1 MAPLLISKNMIDP
14 KFTEKIARWLDSEH
28 TKTELIEEGAQL
40 LLSLN
45 RDGAMYQRIMRR
57 PQRELKFLEYKL
69 QRFLRLRQ
77 DGQTIRDV
85 IKLNDEIMPVLKTVT
100 DKEPLPIEEQALLLP
115 VLQSDEQNGGRSAEG
130 RLQGKKEQFVR
141 KGIRPD
147 HDQLPTEIQA
157 IWPANAERWKK
168 IKEAYETCKQ
178 LTEPCDRYEYLKVL
192 KDTWYKYKQDM
203 ARYDDYQLTADG
215 GSEGEGAAEQ
225 TPALTPEQE
234 KQVANARSYI
244 SKNLQDLLSIHS
256 RIEGNVASDQDRQEF
271 QKKQAKVKERV
282 DLLLSLN
289 QPIGDEIKGILKEV
303 EINTDVLE
311 TPQNNEQ
318 GQESE

>member
-1 MAPLLISKNMIDP
+1 MIDP
-14 KFTEKIARWLDSEH
+14 KFTEKIARWLDSSH
-28 TKTELIEEGAQL
+28 TTTEQIEEGAQL

-77 DGQTIRDV
+77 DGQTIKDV
-85 IKLNDEIMPVLKTVT
+85 VKLSNEIMPELEAIT
-100 DKEPLPIEEQALLLP
+100 DKEPLPVEDQGVYLP
-115 VLQSDEQNGGRSAEG
+115 VEQPPLQDGGNDRY
-130 RLQGKKEQFVR
+130 VR

-147 HDQLPTEIQA
+147 HDKLPAEIQA

-192 KDTWYKYKQDM
+192 KDTWYKYKQEM
-203 ARYDDYQLTADG
+203 ARYDDYRLTADG
-215 GSEGEGAAEQ
+215 GSEGEGAADQ

-234 KQVANARSYI
+234 KELGNADSYI
-244 SKNLQDLLSIHS
+244 SKNLSQMQQL
-256 RIEGNVASDQDRQEF
+256 VAAAKEEDFNEA
-271 QKKQAKVKERV
+271 QKKQLESLRGRIQQRV
-282 DLLLSLN
+282 DVLLKYGRTLT
-289 QPIGDEIKGILKEV
+289 DERREQLLQCDIKV
-303 EINTDVLE
+303 TLE
-311 TPQNNEQ
+311 TPEENEQ

>member
-1 MAPLLISKNMIDP
+1 MIDP
-14 KFTEKIARWLDSEH
+14 KFTEQIARWLDSEH
-28 TKTELIEEGAQL
+28 TTREQIEAGAQL

-45 RDGAMYQRIMRR
+45 RDHAMFQRIMHR
-57 PQRELKFLEYKL
+57 PERMLSFLEYKL
-69 QRFLRLRQ
+69 RRFLQIRK

-85 IKLNDEIMPVLKTVT
+85 IQLDNEITPHLQAIIE
-100 DKEPLPIEEQALLLP
+100 KEPIPVEGGAELLP
-115 VLQSDEQNGGRSAEG
+115 VEQPAEQDGGNEMY
-130 RLQGKKEQFVR
+130 VR

-147 HDQLPTEIQA
+147 HDQLPADIQA

-192 KDTWYKYKQDM
+192 KDSWYKYKQEM
-203 ARYDDYQLTADG
+203 ARYDDYRLTADN

-225 TPALTPEQE
+225 TPALTPDQE
-234 KQVANARSYI
+234 KKVANARSYI

-282 DLLLSLN
+282 ELLLSLN

-311 TPQNNEQ
+311 TPQDNEQ

>member
-1 MAPLLISKNMIDP
+1 MIDP
-14 KFTEKIARWLDSEH
+14 KFTEKIARRLDSEH
-28 TKTELIEEGAQL
+28 TTTEQIEEGAQL

-85 IKLNDEIMPVLKTVT
+85 IKLNDEIMPVLETVT

-115 VLQSDEQNGGRSAEG
+115 VLQSDEQDGG
-130 RLQGKKEQFVR
+130 KEQFVR

-147 HDQLPTEIQA
+147 HDQLPAEIQA

-215 GSEGEGAAEQ
+215 GSEGEGAADQ
-225 TPALTPEQE
+225 TPTLTPEQE
-234 KQVANARSYI
+234 KELKNADSYI
-244 SKNLQDLLSIHS
+244 SKNLPQMQQLAAAAKEEDFND
-256 RIEGNVASDQDRQEF
+256 E
-271 QKKQAKVKERV
+271 QKKDLESLRQRIQQRV
-282 DLLLSLN
+282 DVLLKCGRTLTDERREQLLQCDIKVSLEAAVAE
-289 QPIGDEIKGILKEV
+289 D
-303 EINTDVLE
+303 NTE
-311 TPQNNEQ
+311 TPQNDEQ

>member
-1 MAPLLISKNMIDP
+1 MIDP

-28 TKTELIEEGAQL
+28 TTTEQIEEGAQL

-85 IKLNDEIMPVLKTVT
+85 IKLNDEIMPVLETVT
-100 DKEPLPIEEQALLLP
+100 DKEPMPIEEQALLLP
-115 VLQSDEQNGGRSAEG
+115 VLQPDEQNGG
-130 RLQGKKEQFVR
+130 KEQFVR

-147 HDQLPTEIQA
+147 HDQLPAEIQA

-192 KDTWYKYKQDM
+192 KETWYKYKQEM
-203 ARYDDYQLTADG
+203 ARYDDYRLTADG
-215 GSEGEGAAEQ
+215 GSEREGAEQ

-234 KQVANARSYI
+234 KELKNADSYI
-244 SKNLQDLLSIHS
+244 SKNMPQLQMLVSFAKEEEFNEEQIKNLENLRQ
-256 RIEGNVASDQDRQEF
+256 RIQQ
-271 QKKQAKVKERV
+271 RV
-282 DLLLSLN
+282 DVLLKYGRTLTEERSEQLK
-289 QPIGDEIKGILKEV
+289 QCDIKL
-303 EINTDVLE
+303 TLD
-311 TPQNNEQ
+311 TPEDNEQ
-318 GQESE
+318 GKESE

>member
-1 MAPLLISKNMIDP
+1 MIDP

-28 TKTELIEEGAQL
+28 ATTEQIEEGAQM

-115 VLQSDEQNGGRSAEG
+115 VLQPDEQNGG
-130 RLQGKKEQFVR
+130 KEQFVR

-147 HDQLPTEIQA
+147 HDQVPAEIQV
-157 IWPANAERWKK
+157 IWRANAERWKN

-192 KDTWYKYKQDM
+192 KDTWYKYKQEM
-203 ARYDDYQLTADG
+203 ARYDDYRLTDDK
-215 GSEGEGAAEQ
+215 GSDGAAEQ

-234 KQVANARSYI
+234 KELGNADSYI
-244 SKNLQDLLSIHS
+244 SKNLPQMQQLV
-256 RIEGNVASDQDRQEF
+256 VAAKEEDFNEA
-271 QKKQAKVKERV
+271 QKKQLESLRGRIQQRV
-282 DLLLSLN
+282 DVLLKYGRTLT
-289 QPIGDEIKGILKEV
+289 DERREQLLQCDIRVTIEAP
-303 EINTDVLE
+303 EE
-311 TPQNNEQ
+311 NEQ
-318 GQESE
+318 GHESE

>member
-1 MAPLLISKNMIDP
+1 MKIDP
-14 KFTEKIARWLDSEH
+14 KFTEQIARWLEGEH
-28 TKTELIEEGAQL
+28 STQEQIEAGAQL

-69 QRFLRLRQ
+69 RRFLQLRQ
-77 DGQTIRDV
+77 DGQTIKDV
-85 IKLNDEIMPVLKTVT
+85 IRLNDEIIPVLKTVT
-100 DKEPLPIEEQALLLP
+100 DKEPLPVEGQAVILP
-115 VLQSDEQNGGRSAEG
+115 VEEPVGSDQY
-130 RLQGKKEQFVR
+130 VR

-147 HDQLPTEIQA
+147 HDKLPASIQA

-192 KDTWYKYKQDM
+192 KETWYKYKQEM
-203 ARYDDYQLTADG
+203 ARYDDYRLTADG
-215 GSEGEGAAEQ
+215 GSEGEGAADQ

-234 KQVANARSYI
+234 KELKNADSYI
-244 SKNLQDLLSIHS
+244 SKNMPQLQQLVS
-256 RIEGNVASDQDRQEF
+256 ASKEEEFNEEQIKSLENLRQRV
-271 QKKQAKVKERV
+271 QQRV
-282 DLLLSLN
+282 DVLLKYGRTLTEERSEQLK
-289 QPIGDEIKGILKEV
+289 QCDIKL
-303 EINTDVLE
+303 TFD
-311 TPQNNEQ
+311 TPEDNEQ

>member
-1 MAPLLISKNMIDP
+1 MIDQ

-28 TKTELIEEGAQL
+28 TTTEQIEEGAQL

-45 RDGAMYQRIMRR
+45 RDGAMFQRIMRR

-85 IKLNDEIMPVLKTVT
+85 IQLNDEIMPVLETVT
-100 DKEPLPIEEQALLLP
+100 DKEPMPIEEQALLLP
-115 VLQSDEQNGGRSAEG
+115 VLQPDEQNGG
-130 RLQGKKEQFVR
+130 KEQFVR

-147 HDQLPTEIQA
+147 HDQLPAEIQA

-192 KDTWYKYKQDM
+192 KETWYKYKQEM
-203 ARYDDYQLTADG
+203 ARYDDYRLTADG
-215 GSEGEGAAEQ
+215 GSEGEGAEQ

-234 KQVANARSYI
+234 KELKNADSYI
-244 SKNLQDLLSIHS
+244 SKNMPQLQMLVSFAKEEEFNEEQIKNLENLRQ
-256 RIEGNVASDQDRQEF
+256 RIQQ
-271 QKKQAKVKERV
+271 RV
-282 DLLLSLN
+282 DVLLKYGRTLTEERSEQLK
-289 QPIGDEIKGILKEV
+289 QCDIKL
-303 EINTDVLE
+303 TLD
-311 TPQNNEQ
+311 TPEDNEQ
-318 GQESE
+318 GKESE